1 MCQSDKGGLY
11 DSRVRDHVIVHLG
24 LNVKSSAHNCGC
36 VVDCGNAIE
45 RAIILVLYLLMLYS
59 IMGISTAL
67 SAYFTAHSA
76 THIVSTSLKIR
87 VNVMQ
92 SVYLVRSALPYLN
105 SSQGTI
111 AVMSSASGEICM
123 CECMYMYGCTQGGS
137 GGIKV

>member
-1 MCQSDKGGLY
+1 MLKAPPI
-11 DSRVRDHVIVHLG
+11 IVGAWSMAVMLWQQFEYYYYYYYY
-24 LNVKSSAHNCGC
+24 L
-36 VVDCGNAIE
+36 
-45 RAIILVLYLLMLYS
+45 RAIILVLYILMLYS

-76 THIVSTSLKIR
+76 AFIVSTSLKIR

-111 AVMSSASGEICM
+111 VVMSSASGEICM
-123 CECMYMYGCTQGGS
+123 CECMYMCGCMQGGRRRM
-137 GGIKV
+137 V